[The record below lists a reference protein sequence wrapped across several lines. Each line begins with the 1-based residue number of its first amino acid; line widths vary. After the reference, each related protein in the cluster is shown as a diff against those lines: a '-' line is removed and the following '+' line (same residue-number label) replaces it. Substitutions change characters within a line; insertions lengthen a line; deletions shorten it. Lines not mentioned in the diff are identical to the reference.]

1 MHRSPWLFLLSRV
14 NGDAPANESVGL
26 WMIREQVVLKPVE
39 VAQLSNPNAR
49 FFARFRFVEAHLVQS
64 FSSYS

>member
-1 MHRSPWLFLLSRV
+1 M

>member
-1 MHRSPWLFLLSRV
+1 MHRSLRLLLLSRM
-14 NGDAPANESVGL
+14 NGDAPANKLGL

>member
-1 MHRSPWLFLLSRV
+1 M
-14 NGDAPANESVGL
+14 NGDAPALMKARRLNDSRAGWL
-26 WMIREQVVLKPVE
+26 LNPVE
-39 VAQLSNPNAR
+39 VAQYEHSNAR